1 MSPTKPKPYG
11 ERVIDG
17 LMDGLAQLAAES
29 DRLMSEGGSKPTPAG
44 PALHSRA
51 QRRAARR
58 QR

>member
-1 MSPTKPKPYG
+1 MSAPKPYG

-29 DRLMSEGGSKPTPAG
+29 DRLMSEGGSEPTPVR